1 MNHTKTILTLFLG
14 LLVFSC
20 APKKP
25 SGQENILMA
34 EPAVPVVDILEC
46 RIGEYVRTIET
57 FGTISYVT
65 KAEIYPMGAE
75 IIDRMNYEEG
85 DSVRVGEE
93 LARLDSRK
101 LSFQLKEAES
111 GIRIKETRWNLA
123 VQQREE
129 GRRNME
135 SRFLE
140 IENARLD
147 LEKARIDFQ
156 RISRIFENKKQLFE
170 VEGISQE
177 EMASVELEY
186 QEKDF
191 ACRKAESALA
201 VKKIGFRKEDLI
213 QAGYE
218 IPENPA
224 NQKELFIDYNT
235 RMLQAEVDVAAA
247 ELEAARSQVEALRLY
262 LSETSIRAPISG
274 VIGRKYMESGE
285 KASPEKPLYLIFP
298 ENSVYAEARVSEK
311 ELTVLKQGMQGDV
324 TSDTDTQM
332 RTGRIQRIS
341 PWVDQESRTG
351 SFKILLD
358 NRDGLFKVGQFVR
371 ISLRLTG
378 TREGILLPSQAILSK
393 EGITRVFQIRGNR
406 IFEREISCL
415 DPVDDQ
421 IPVESGLEPGNL
433 IVLNPS
439 EGLRNG
445 MEVSL
450 P

>member
-1 MNHTKTILTLFLG
+1 MNPSKIFLFFLPVLLIL
-14 LLVFSC
+14 SC
-20 APKKP
+20 GQKKP
-25 SGQENILMA
+25 EVRIEPLNREITA
-34 EPAVPVVDILEC
+34 PAVEILEC
-46 RIGEYVRTIET
+46 RTEEYVRTIDT

-75 IIDRMNYEEG
+75 IIDRMFYEEG
-85 DSVRVGEE
+85 ETVRSGDI

-101 LSFQLKEAES
+101 LSLQLKEAEA
-111 GIRIKETRWNLA
+111 GIRIKETKWNLA

-140 IENARLD
+140 IENARMD
-147 LEKARIDFQ
+147 LEKARMDFD

-170 VEGISQE
+170 VEGISRE

-186 QEKDF
+186 QEKEF

-201 VKKIGFRKEDLI
+201 VKRIGFREEDLI

-218 IPENPA
+218 IPEDPA
-224 NQKELFIDYNT
+224 NLKDLYIDYNT
-235 RMLQAEVDVAAA
+235 RMLQAEVDVAGA
-247 ELEAARSQVEALRLY
+247 ELEAARSQLDALRLY
-262 LSETSIRAPISG
+262 LNETSIKAPISG
-274 VIGRKYMESGE
+274 VIGRKYMENGE

-298 ENSVYAEARVSEK
+298 ENSVFAEARVSEK
-311 ELTVLKQGMQGDV
+311 ELTALKQGMQGDV
-324 TSDTDTQM
+324 TSDTDSQM
-332 RTGRIQRIS
+332 RTGKIQRIS

-371 ISLRLTG
+371 ISLKLTG
-378 TREGILLPSQAILSK
+378 SREGILLPPEAIL
-393 EGITRVFQIRGNR
+393 TRGEASLVFQIRGNR
-406 IFEREISCL
+406 IFEREITCL
-415 DPVDDQ
+415 EPVDDL
-421 IPVESGLEPGNL
+421 IPLESGLEPGNR

-439 EGLRNG
+439 DGLRNG
-445 MEVSL
+445 MEVSR